1 MVDKEA
7 DVKGF
12 EFIEV
17 DDKNFVFELNEPPE
31 IVDEVHGEGTCS
43 NDKKL
48 LEQGKKGRQPIKYE
62 ESRISE
68 YIAKTADLIVRILDW
83 MNGVK

>member
-17 DDKNFVFELNEPPE
+17 DDKNFVFELNEPP
-31 IVDEVHGEGTCS
+31 DS
-43 NDKKL
+43 L
-48 LEQGKKGRQPIKYE
+48 
-62 ESRISE
+62 
-68 YIAKTADLIVRILDW
+68 
-83 MNGVK
+83 